1 MIVRF
6 QRLTI
11 ILISL
16 ILLIFAAIL
25 ILTNS
30 KKNLIFFYTPTE
42 LLESEINL
50 KTKIRIGGFVK
61 EKTFKKNSKGT
72 IFFVITDNLN
82 NILVEYNG
90 ILPDLFRE
98 GQGTVVEGFLI
109 KKNKM
114 NASKV
119 FAKHDENYMPASIKK
134 QLMQKN
140 YWRKNY

>member
-140 YWRKNY
+140 YWRKN

>member
-1 MIVRF
+1 MVVRF

-140 YWRKNY
+140 YWRKN

>member
-1 MIVRF
+1 MVVRF